1 MAGNSTETDELSKIL
16 TSICESPVE
25 NQGSNTERCQD
36 HFNNDDNT
44 KTSMDA
50 TSGKRLNTTL
60 YTYNDQESLENSFN
74 KSGNTIADET
84 NSGDGMLENIE
95 NNKFVMTDSSCQ
107 TNNQTAN
114 ERWGL
119 NHSCPLDQVTTDI
132 ESLKSKMSTLQSS
145 VLSFENVLKDHDTI
159 LSLYNRAADLNE
171 KYLVEINEKTGY
183 INSLEQKL
191 IKIEEERD
199 SLQIATGLI
208 AQDKL
213 CQHRGNSVGC
223 QCRKSNPVPWQK
235 IPNSN
240 KNFHKTN
247 SGSQP
252 QITYNRYECLIDED
266 EIAEVVQPEQSAQ
279 SPPEHTSHPTG
290 NECLIVEGET
300 DEIVQPEQ
308 SSQCPPEQT
317 NHPTGNVY
325 QNPNRPGDQSA
336 RPCVVLIGD
345 SIIKN
350 IIPKELSQKRVHK
363 FTYPGKSADEI
374 EFEIRNID
382 QNLAPSHVILHCGT
396 NNLPTDDPNVCI
408 KKLEDLCSRVQGKFP
423 NAQIGVSTI
432 TCRKDLQLANKI
444 EEVNNKIK
452 DMCSRNGYNTILHN
466 NINETCLNNSKL
478 HLNAKGTALL
488 AVGFIKFLRGR
499 QFSQLF

>member
-1 MAGNSTETDELSKIL
+1 ELKLSGRWTSPGGEVKLFTADTVSLKWHGKTIKTITLAGNSTETYELSKIL
-16 TSICESPVE
+16 TSICESSVE

-36 HFNNDDNT
+36 YFDNDDNT
-44 KTSMDA
+44 EISMDA
-50 TSGKRLNTTL
+50 TSGKRLNTTGL
-60 YTYNDQESLENSFN
+60 YICNDQESLENSFN

-95 NNKFVMTDSSCQ
+95 NNKFVMTDETNSGDGMLENIENNKFVMTDNSCQ
-107 TNNQTAN
+107 TNNQTAK

-119 NHSCPLDQVTTDI
+119 NHSCTLDQVTTDI
-132 ESLKSKMSTLQSS
+132 DSLTSKMSTLQSS

-159 LSLYNRAADLNE
+159 LSLYKRAADLNE
-171 KYLVEINEKTGY
+171 KYLVEINEKTRY

-199 SLQIATGLI
+199 SLQLATRLI

-213 CQHRGNSVGC
+213 CQHRGNSVSC

-247 SGSQP
+247 SVSQP

-279 SPPEHTSHPTG
+279 CPPEHTSHPTG

-308 SSQCPPEQT
+308 SSQCPPEHT

-325 QNPNRPGDQSA
+325 QNPNHPGDQSA

-345 SIIKN
+345 SIITN
-350 IIPKELSQKRVHK
+350 IIPQKLSQKRVHK
-363 FTYPGKSADEI
+363 FTYPDKSADEI

-396 NNLPTDDPNVCI
+396 NNLPTDDPNVCA
-408 KKLEDLCSRVQGKFP
+408 R
-423 NAQIGVSTI
+423 QISQCTN
-432 TCRKDLQLANKI
+432 RS
-444 EEVNNKIK
+444 VNYRI
-452 DMCSRNGYNTILHN
+452 
-466 NINETCLNNSKL
+466 
-478 HLNAKGTALL
+478 
-488 AVGFIKFLRGR
+488 
-499 QFSQLF
+499 

>member
-1 MAGNSTETDELSKIL
+1 
-16 TSICESPVE
+16 
-25 NQGSNTERCQD
+25 
-36 HFNNDDNT
+36 
-44 KTSMDA
+44 MDA
-50 TSGKRLNTTL
+50 TSGKRLNTTDL

-107 TNNQTAN
+107 INNQTAN

-199 SLQIATGLI
+199 SLQLATRLI

-213 CQHRGNSVGC
+213 CQHSHRANSVGC

-252 QITYNRYECLIDED
+252 QITYNRYECLI
-266 EIAEVVQPEQSAQ
+266 VR
-279 SPPEHTSHPTG
+279 T
-290 NECLIVEGET
+290 
-300 DEIVQPEQ
+300 
-308 SSQCPPEQT
+308 
-317 NHPTGNVY
+317 
-325 QNPNRPGDQSA
+325 
-336 RPCVVLIGD
+336 
-345 SIIKN
+345 
-350 IIPKELSQKRVHK
+350 
-363 FTYPGKSADEI
+363 
-374 EFEIRNID
+374 
-382 QNLAPSHVILHCGT
+382 
-396 NNLPTDDPNVCI
+396 
-408 KKLEDLCSRVQGKFP
+408 KLLKLF
-423 NAQIGVSTI
+423 
-432 TCRKDLQLANKI
+432 
-444 EEVNNKIK
+444 
-452 DMCSRNGYNTILHN
+452 SRNNRHDAHRSTQAILLVMN
-466 NINETCLNNSKL
+466 
-478 HLNAKGTALL
+478 
-488 AVGFIKFLRGR
+488 V
-499 QFSQLF
+499 